1 MNIIFL
7 GPPGS
12 GKGTLA
18 NQVSKTMN
26 IPAIS
31 TGALLRE
38 AVRSQSELGSQIR
51 QYIDHGNLVPDTIMG
66 DLIKE
71 RLQEKDCQ
79 NGFILDGFPRTI
91 EQAKML
97 EQMNICIE
105 HVINLTIADE
115 QIVKRLTGRRICPTC
130 GATYHMENLPSA
142 DGKHCDIDGATL
154 TQREDDHPETVRRR
168 LAVYHELTEPL
179 IAYYSDKKILR
190 SVDSSTDPAHTMQSF
205 MKAVEGKLNL
215 E

>member
-18 NQVSKTMN
+18 DKVSKAVH

-38 AVRSQSELGSQIR
+38 AVRSQSELGKQIQ

-66 DLIKE
+66 NLIKD
-71 RLQEKDCQ
+71 RLQLKDCQ
-79 NGFILDGFPRTI
+79 DGFILDGFPRTI
-91 EQAKML
+91 EQAQML
-97 EQMNICIE
+97 DDLGICID
-105 HVINLTIADE
+105 HVINLTISDE
-115 QIVKRLTGRRICPTC
+115 QIVARLTGRRVCPKC
-130 GATYHMENLPSA
+130 GATYHIENLPSA
-142 DGKHCDIDGATL
+142 DGKHCDVDGADL

-168 LAVYHELTEPL
+168 LVVYHELTEPL
-179 IAYYSDKKILR
+179 IAYYSDKQLLR
-190 SVDSSTDPAHTMQSF
+190 SVDSSTDPANTMQGF
-205 MKAVEGKLNL
+205 LKAIDGKLDL